1 MAQTRTRDGDR
12 TRTPSGSG
20 GPIELVDLPDYGET
34 DIANALAALVGGRP
48 SGSGGEVSTSSG
60 VFVRAAQFAAPKNKR
75 VEIDEIA
82 VAPSSNGAV
91 RVDLAG
97 RRFGPYSG
105 AVDVRLPFDGAVLDP
120 GDLVVVSHR
129 STDGN
134 ATETL
139 YQLTGRRYE

>member
-12 TRTPSGSG
+12 TRQPSGVG
-20 GPIELVDLPDYGET
+20 GSIELVDLPDYGET

-48 SGSGGEVSTSSG
+48 WGSGSEVSTSSG
-60 VFVRAAQFAAPKNKR
+60 SFVRAGQFSVPADER

-97 RRFGPYSG
+97 RRWGPYSG
-105 AVDVRLPFDGAVLDP
+105 SVDVRLPFDGAVLDD
-120 GDLVVVSHR
+120 GDRVVIWHR

-134 ATETL
+134 SAETL